1 MVPPASH
8 RVSRVRRYSGSSLA
22 YFRFRLRGSHPL
34 WPAFPYRSANL
45 SCRCVGPQ
53 PRRINPSVCPLPRSL
68 ATTCGISVDFSSSPY
83 LDVSVQAVPHLRL
96 FDSTQAD
103 GVLLRRV
110 SPFGDPGINA
120 YVRLPQ
126 AYRSLSRPSSAPD
139 AKAFPLRSFQLDLV
153 GARLRAPWSE
163 NLGSLRIMQASTEVL
178 AWLIVLP
185 NFSSYTTCFALCC
198 LLSYFILHCS
208 VFKVPAFQPLS
219 RPDRNIQSPGCFDLV
234 LTWWR

>member
-1 MVPPASH
+1 MVPPVSH
-8 RVSRVRRYSGSSLA
+8 RVSRVRRYSGSSLIR
-22 YFRFRLRGSHPL
+22 FSFRLRGSHPL
-34 WPAFPYRSANL
+34 WPAFPYRSAKL

-110 SPFGDPGINA
+110 SPFGNLRVKA
-120 YVRLPQ
+120 YVQLTA

-139 AKAFPLRSFQLDLV
+139 AKAFPLRSL
-153 GARLRAPWSE
+153 
-163 NLGSLRIMQASTEVL
+163 
-178 AWLIVLP
+178 
-185 NFSSYTTCFALCC
+185 
-198 LLSYFILHCS
+198 
-208 VFKVPAFQPLS
+208 
-219 RPDRNIQSPGCFDLV
+219 
-234 LTWWR
+234 